1 SNRYG
6 SHLHQ
11 RDARSQLFG
20 DPYGNG
26 GGYGYPGGG
35 GDGRASPRGTAQ
47 YRPATPNSRG
57 QYSASVMEELE
68 SQNDAQVEGLS
79 AKVKMLREITE
90 AIGDEVRSSS
100 TLMASMNDSF
110 DNTRLRLKGTMNSML
125 RMAKRTGVGWKAWL
139 LFLLAV
145 VGIFWY
151 VWLF

>member
-1 SNRYG
+1 MASSSDRYG

-11 RDARSQLFG
+11 RDARAHLFG
-20 DPYGNG
+20 DPNG
-26 GGYGYPGGG
+26 SGAP
-35 GDGRASPRGTAQ
+35 PRGMAQ

-79 AKVKMLREITE
+79 AKVKMLKEITE

-110 DNTRLRLKGTMNSML
+110 DNTRIRLRGTMNSML
-125 RMAKRTGVGWKAWL
+125 RMAKRAGVGWKAWA
-139 LFLLAV
+139 LFLVAV
-145 VGIFWY
+145 VGLFWY